1 MWIYLLSV
9 KNNTVKKKLMKRI
22 ILFTIITILAFSTST
37 ALAQKKGEKKSAK
50 KESVKKES
58 IVEQSFVVEQ
68 SNSNKIIEQTLV
80 KQNVAQSMVPSS
92 NEHSIIGLMLGSG
105 PVVLFVLAI
114 LAALSI
120 FTWGIVISKISYIRT
135 AKKESKEFDNIF
147 WSSKNLSRILEV
159 AKDLDSS
166 PVANVYL
173 AGHKE
178 LTEILETSEKDSQN
192 VSNEDLNDIERALKK
207 AKSDELNRLESGTT
221 FLATTASA
229 APFIGL
235 FGTVWGIMNA
245 FIGLSNVKS
254 SSIQAVAPGISEALI
269 ATAIGLAA
277 AIPAAIFYNVLMHQV
292 RFLSRG
298 IDSFSAEFLN
308 IARRH
313 FLR

>member
-1 MWIYLLSV
+1 MENQASAQQKSSASSIATSASVAASEGEDLVEAPEVEVAPELEQQSILS
-9 KNNTVKKKLMKRI
+9 
-22 ILFTIITILAFSTST
+22 
-37 ALAQKKGEKKSAK
+37 
-50 KESVKKES
+50 
-58 IVEQSFVVEQ
+58 
-68 SNSNKIIEQTLV
+68 
-80 KQNVAQSMVPSS
+80 
-92 NEHSIIGLMLGSG
+92 LMLGSG
-105 PVVLFVLAI
+105 AVVQFVLWLLI
-114 LAALSI
+114 GLSVI
-120 FTWGIVISKISYIRT
+120 TWGIVFTKGTNFRN
-135 AKKESKEFDNIF
+135 AKRESREFDAVF
-147 WSSKNLSRILEV
+147 WSSKNLSKILEV
-159 AKDLDSS
+159 AKDLRAS

-178 LTEILETSEKDSQN
+178 LTAILATAEQGQDKR
-192 VSNEDLNDIERALKK
+192 VSSEDLEDISRSLRK
-207 AKSDELNRLESGTT
+207 AKAEELNKLEAGTT

-245 FIGLSNVKS
+245 FIGLAHVKS

-277 AIPAAIFYNVLMHQV
+277 AIPAAIFYNVFMQQV
-292 RFLSRG
+292 KLLSRG